1 MGQDWCRL
9 MSWRVLYQQQERP
22 ARKELSWRH
31 RKLAIWMY
39 TAKAKVHL
47 CLTKLAPVAR
57 NYGKHV
63 CSSDLVVGSWCR
75 EHGQAAFAMQMQPF
89 DNLHQHDNR
98 HKSDECLEEVSKVL
112 PVANDWRG
120 LAWCGLH
127 VTCITHHYTTPCLVH
142 EWLVLKWLFYSTL

>member
-1 MGQDWCRL
+1 ME
-9 MSWRVLYQQQERP
+9 SSVST
-22 ARKELSWRH
+22 ARKTCKERV
-31 RKLAIWMY
+31 KLKASQTCNLDVY
-39 TAKAKVHL
+39 SKAKVHL

-63 CSSDLVVGSWCR
+63 CNSDLVVGSWCR

-112 PVANDWRG
+112 PVAND
-120 LAWCGLH
+120 
-127 VTCITHHYTTPCLVH
+127 
-142 EWLVLKWLFYSTL
+142 